1 MKTISAIPIFRMDNY
16 VGEMRL
22 RLAEKQIG
30 AKRQFLR
37 ELLNEVRVRGSNIT
51 PTFKLPLAA
60 SERRCFYTTKVGGP
74 TLDSNPFGVKSPAVT
89 NGRTLFQYFPR
100 GNFVNLLDPKRT
112 PIPSQ
117 KTPAKVKRLHFS
129 R

>member
-1 MKTISAIPIFRMDNY
+1 
-16 VGEMRL
+16 MRW

-51 PTFKLPLAA
+51 QPL
-60 SERRCFYTTKVGGP
+60 SCLWRLLSGGGFYTTKV
-74 TLDSNPFGVKSPAVT
+74 VEAV
-89 NGRTLFQYFPR
+89 RQCKEPPYRFL
-100 GNFVNLLDPKRT
+100 
-112 PIPSQ
+112 
-117 KTPAKVKRLHFS
+117 S